1 MACYVLLVTV
11 DDFYTNGVFFF
22 CPALAP
28 MSATP
33 AAGSSVGPFNG
44 PTDLVLLKS
53 NGRRVETLHKIDCFL
68 DLPKNDKYYGIEL
81 P

>member
-1 MACYVLLVTV
+1 
-11 DDFYTNGVFFF
+11 
-22 CPALAP
+22 

-44 PTDLVLLKS
+44 PKDLVLLKY

-68 DLPKNDKYYGIEL
+68 DLPKNDKYYGIKL
-81 P
+81 PWFHPAPFWTIE